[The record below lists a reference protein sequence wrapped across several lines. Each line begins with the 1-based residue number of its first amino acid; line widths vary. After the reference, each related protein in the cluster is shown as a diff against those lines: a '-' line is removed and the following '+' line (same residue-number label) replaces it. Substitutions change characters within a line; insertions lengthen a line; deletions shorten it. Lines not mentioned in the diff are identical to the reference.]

1 MRFIKPQD
9 FPAVFYIIM
18 NMMRKRFTSKPTR
31 LVGLYIVTALFLMIT
46 DPSRL
51 PSVFL
56 IVPFAAVFMCLYGTI
71 IVTVEFFRSEESETI
86 AGLKVRRPRLLA
98 AVTAGF
104 PVLLLILQSILQLT
118 IWDVAITL
126 VIFLLVYMYVS
137 RSNVRFFNR

>member
-1 MRFIKPQD
+1 
-9 FPAVFYIIM
+9 
-18 NMMRKRFTSKPTR
+18 MRKAFASKPVR
-31 LVGLYIVTALFLMIT
+31 LVGLYVATVLFLMTT

-56 IVPFAAVFMCLYGTI
+56 IIPFAAIFSCLYFTI
-71 IVTVEFFRSEESETI
+71 MTVVHYFRSEDSETVV
-86 AGLKVRRPRLLA
+86 GFKVRRPRLLA
-98 AVTAGF
+98 GVVAGF
-104 PVLLLILQSILQLT
+104 PVLLLILQSVVQLT